1 MEMIM
6 STLRKVETN
15 YGHNGDLHELQD
27 TELEAVSGGASMV
40 EYAPLMFAVLSVA
53 AKQR

>member
-15 YGHNGDLHELQD
+15 SRHNRDLHELQD

-40 EYAPLMFAVLSVA
+40 DYTLLFAVHRRGEA
-53 AKQR
+53 EAR